1 MTLKEAERLLN
12 PKTSAEAISEIKYYS
27 GFNSKDKVIKSIE
40 EACIIACT
48 ALREK
53 MELRSDNTKRRRC
66 VTCDYADKSTEP
78 YFCCYFNSP
87 TYGRDDWCY
96 HYLKEEK

>member
-12 PKTSAEAISEIKYYS
+12 PKTTARAISEIEYYG
-27 GFNSKDKVIKSIE
+27 GFNSKEKVIEAIE
-40 EACIIACT
+40 EACTIACT

-53 MELRSDNTKRRRC
+53 MELRSDNSKRRLC
-66 VTCDYADKSTEP
+66 TTCDYADKSTEP
-78 YFCCYFNSP
+78 YFCCYFNGP
-87 TYGRDDWCY
+87 TNGPDDWCY